1 MNLVS
6 ILYEPY
12 FIIIVLSLIVVVIA
26 YYLLKDEKSSKKAQE
41 ENTMPLSRKLLYTF
55 LISFITFIGIYFVF
69 KNITKGSIVST
80 TGGAVVSP
88 ADLAEKLTMVADDV
102 EFGILED

>member
-12 FIIIVLSLIVVVIA
+12 FIIIVLSLIVVLIA
-26 YYLLKDEKSSKKAQE
+26 YLLLKNEKPSKKGQE

-55 LISFITFIGIYFVF
+55 LISFISFIGIYFVF
-69 KNITKGSIVST
+69 KNFTKGSTVL
-80 TGGAVVSP
+80 TGGSQISP

-102 EFGILED
+102 EFGILEN

>member
-26 YYLLKDEKSSKKAQE
+26 YFLLKNEKPPKKGQE
-41 ENTMPLSRKLLYTF
+41 QNNMPLSRKLLYTF
-55 LISFITFIGIYFVF
+55 LISFIAFIGIYFVF
-69 KNITKGSIVST
+69 KNFTKGSTVLT
-80 TGGAVVSP
+80 GGGGGAVV
-88 ADLAEKLTMVADDV
+88 DLAEKLTMVADDV